1 MKLNEILNGNLEQQ
15 IRAGL
20 ARLAEVAPPG
30 GTPRLFI
37 SAASDDLNSYVNA
50 GMIGCEGF
58 DTYGCGSIPE
68 AVEQVVDN
76 ITNPKIAE
84 KRRRELQDKIARLQ
98 TELDAIPAPITVVPA
113 PATLEA

>member
-1 MKLNEILNGNLEQQ
+1 MKLNEICNGNLEQQ

-37 SAASDDLNSYVNA
+37 SASDDFNSYVNA
-50 GMIGCEGF
+50 EIIGREGF
-58 DTYGCGSIPE
+58 ATYGCNSIPE
-68 AVEQVVDN
+68 AIEQVVDN

-98 TELDAIPAPITVVPA
+98 TELDAIPAPLSIVRDE
-113 PATLEA
+113 PATVGA